1 MYAILALS
9 VLIIVHEFGHF
20 LAAKATGMHVDTFS
34 VIGIGPVIL
43 RLGEWRGTQFVISA
57 IPFGA
62 YVHIVGMEPE
72 EDENDPKLS
81 EAERE
86 EIRAHNEAGRKRAES
101 MGYQDY
107 RDRPAW
113 AQALALFGGPFANYI
128 AAMVIAGGVF
138 LSAGMPAKTSIADF
152 SDCDSPARQAGLLPG
167 DVYLSVAGTPVD
179 AQNLNTVTGEHLG
192 ETVEIVVERGGEQ
205 VAYDVALNE
214 QAPALQTGLNPVLEP
229 VSAGEALAAGIM
241 YPIANTATQL
251 RGLGRMVTGR
261 AKGNVGGP
269 VEIVRQ
275 MKKSAKMGA
284 ANFFLL
290 AALISTVLGMF
301 NLLPVPAL
309 DGGRLVFVGWN
320 ALAKRVG
327 KRLEVNPHLEATIH
341 GYGLL
346 VLMAFLLYA
355 TWGDIQRLR
364 GGDPGSD
371 TEACPELVAPDINE
385 GADGGDPEEVA
396 TAETARD

>member
-34 VIGIGPVIL
+34 VLGIGPVVL
-43 RLGEWRGTQFVISA
+43 RLGEWRGTEFVISA

-62 YVHIVGMEPE
+62 YVQIVGMEPE

-81 EAERE
+81 DEERAEIKALNDAARE
-86 EIRAHNEAGRKRAES
+86 RAES

-113 AQALALFGGPFANYI
+113 AQALTLFGGPFANYI
-128 AAMVIAGGVF
+128 AAMVIACAVF
-138 LSAGMPAKTSIADF
+138 VSAGMPAKTGILEF
-152 SDCDSPARQAGLLPG
+152 SDCDSPARMAGLEPG
-167 DVYLSVAGTPVD
+167 DVFVSVAGEPVT
-179 AQNLNTVTGEHLG
+179 AQTLNEVTGAHLG
-192 ETVEIVVERGGEQ
+192 ETIDVVVDRGGEQ
-205 VAYDVALNE
+205 RTFAVTLNE
-214 QAPALQTGLNPVLEP
+214 QLPALQTQLDPVLEP
-229 VSAGEALAAGIM
+229 IPAGTALSAGVM
-241 YPIANTATQL
+241 YPISMTAVQL
-251 RGLGRMVTGR
+251 QGLGRMVTGR
-261 AKGNVGGP
+261 SKGNVGGP

-275 MKKSAKMGA
+275 MKNSASMGA
-284 ANFFLL
+284 ADFFLF

-320 ALAKRVG
+320 ALF
-327 KRLEVNPHLEATIH
+327 KRLKVNPHLEATIH

-355 TWGDIQRLR
+355 TWGDIRRLR
-364 GGDPGSD
+364 GGGDEAEGECPPITAPASD
-371 TEACPELVAPDINE
+371 EA
-385 GADGGDPEEVA
+385 ADNDEVA
-396 TAETARD
+396 AADLIRD